1 MKKCNRRFLAAS
13 PWRGFTLIE
22 LLVVIAIIAILA
34 SMLLPALSRAKE
46 SAYRA
51 KCTNNLKQLGLAL
64 RMYADDNGGFFPPR
78 TGFNRW
84 PTLLQP
90 SYVNT
95 NLLLC
100 PTAAVVGPNAT
111 SGPIG
116 SPDGAQR
123 SYLINGWNDFF
134 PNALTETNAIKES
147 VILKSS
153 ETIIFGEKQTERM
166 DFFMDYMEGTSGNDA
181 EAVEY
186 GCHSRPNRNTKGA
199 GSNFGFGD
207 SSVRFIRYGKA
218 TWPLNLWMISD
229 ADRQAKAF
237 QLP

>member
-1 MKKCNRRFLAAS
+1 
-13 PWRGFTLIE
+13 
-22 LLVVIAIIAILA
+22 
-34 SMLLPALSRAKE
+34 
-46 SAYRA
+46 
-51 KCTNNLKQLGLAL
+51 
-64 RMYADDNGGFFPPR
+64 
-78 TGFNRW
+78 
-84 PTLLQP
+84 
-90 SYVNT
+90 
-95 NLLLC
+95 
-100 PTAAVVGPNAT
+100 
-111 SGPIG
+111 
-116 SPDGAQR
+116 
-123 SYLINGWNDFF
+123 
-134 PNALTETNAIKES
+134 LTETNAIKES